1 MLALKSKSQGGGPA
15 KKSRQEK
22 SDGAASHG
30 LGGACCDPLT
40 VALPL
45 SRLAEEIPER
55 AEEPEPEAEDQPD
68 DPVEDQSPEADA
80 EPEPDEREEAEY
92 PAGARPSCGEELGVG
107 HDHADL
113 DAHDDQVREQGD
125 GPLPGEEIDALGDPL
140 GGAGCAAASQP
151 AGQPVHPAPRQ
162 HRGIE
167 AERAEEPDHAAQH
180 PLDHESAK
188 AVEHDPEEQIHLG
201 WALACFAAIS
211 SSSSPRQV
219 TFSRMMLAPS
229 VVRGWPRCS
238 GTSRIV
244 VSGVGVP

>member
-1 MLALKSKSQGGGPA
+1 MTSGFTTKSARLAPGISTPMIAKPAVIESDRACFCPRWPSSSWATSCAMSGSMVWGGVGAGPP
-15 KKSRQEK
+15 RGV
-22 SDGAASHG
+22 GAPSW
-30 LGGACCDPLT
+30 DPLT

-55 AEEPEPEAEDQPD
+55 AEEPEP
-68 DPVEDQSPEADA
+68 
-80 EPEPDEREEAEY
+80 
-92 PAGARPSCGEELGVG
+92 
-107 HDHADL
+107 
-113 DAHDDQVREQGD
+113 
-125 GPLPGEEIDALGDPL
+125 
-140 GGAGCAAASQP
+140 
-151 AGQPVHPAPRQ
+151 
-162 HRGIE
+162 E

-211 SSSSPRQV
+211 SSSSPRQG
-219 TFSRMMLAPS
+219 TFCRMMLAPS

-244 VSGVGVP
+244 GSGGSAPPQVRPGACTPPWRPPLGEAAWPPSLRAILWRTRRGGKAGKSARGGFSRRQILPH